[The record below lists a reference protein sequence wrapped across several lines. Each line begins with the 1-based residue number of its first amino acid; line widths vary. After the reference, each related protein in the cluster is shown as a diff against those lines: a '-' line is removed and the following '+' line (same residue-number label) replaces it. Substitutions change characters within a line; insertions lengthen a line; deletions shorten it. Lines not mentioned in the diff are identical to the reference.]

1 MKSCYLVGVTGGSGS
16 GKTYFLN
23 QLTKNFT
30 EAELCL
36 LSQDN
41 YYRDIREQPIDDNGI
56 ENFDRPESMDYALF
70 ARDIQ
75 ALKEGK
81 TVEKLEYTFNNPN
94 ASPKTL
100 LIKPAPII
108 IVEGIF
114 VFYYK
119 KIADMLDLKIFIEAK
134 EHIKL
139 KRRIIRDNQERGYDM
154 EDVLYRYENHVAP
167 TYTRFIQPYKHD
179 SDLIIPNNKDMKN
192 ATEILITYLKS
203 KI

>member
-1 MKSCYLVGVTGGSGS
+1 MKSRYLVGITGGSGS

-23 QLTKNFT
+23 QLIKNFT

-41 YYRDIREQPIDDNGI
+41 YYKDIRDQPLDDNGI
-56 ENFDRPESMDYALF
+56 ENFDRPESMDYTSF

-81 TVEKLEYTFNNPN
+81 TVEKPEYTFNNPN

-100 LIKPAPII
+100 FIKPAPII

-119 KIADMLDLKIFIEAK
+119 KIADVLDLKIFIEAK
-134 EHIKL
+134 EHVKL

-167 TYTRFIQPYKHD
+167 TYTRFIQPYKHE
-179 SDLIIPNNKDMKN
+179 SDLIIPNNKDMQN
-192 ATEILITYLKS
+192 ALEILITYLRS